1 MSREQCRYLRIA
13 DALRMQIEGGLL
25 QPGDK
30 VPTMRVLASQHSVH
44 PDTAARGLQ
53 ALEAQGLIWRCP
65 GLGYYVKR
73 RALS

>member
-1 MSREQCRYLRIA
+1 MSTEQRHYLRIA
-13 DALRMQIEGGLL
+13 DALRMQIEVGLL

-30 VPTMRVLASQHSVH
+30 VPTMRVLAAQHSVH

-53 ALEAQGLIWRCP
+53 TLEAQGLIWRCP

-73 RALS
+73 RALT